1 MSSER
6 LLCPVDDCP
15 KHYIN
20 VGNVNRHRRDD
31 HGHVIPEGRGS
42 ELMSYQKII
51 VPKTTTRGRK
61 ANGPTTAKKSGRKP
75 AAEVNASTAGAA
87 KQSRRARD
95 LKKRIIPPIPPL
107 PPLAGPFD
115 VHASDPCADSN
126 IGPVDA
132 LSGTGGATLHPIEGP
147 IPLQIPPLTGT
158 APVSLRTPQWT
169 TPPPP
174 YPAHPAEFF
183 DDGIWAR
190 QGLAQPAGPSEFV
203 NEKFPSFDAPKR
215 AHSPRPLA
223 YQPAAITSYPPVP
236 VANFSPDPITGFPS
250 SPTTTVPLVP
260 APQSEVFWRNQIDAT
275 MLRQQQQVDA
285 FRQQQRADAFR
296 RRQEFTFH
304 QPVASAQHPM
314 AQAPHREQ
322 DAVMTRAQQQ
332 QVEDPWVA
340 ATMQQ
345 LHALAQQNL
354 ATSAATHF
362 PMAFDR
368 LAPQAGTSDLQQ
380 PSHAYYP
387 PPRSNDFSLYPRDRV
402 VYEQRGPPMTE
413 TPFFPA
419 FDFRHFP
426 ALEPRQ
432 QITQTPFADV
442 YQELTGAASI
452 APNFG
457 DAFIPWSSFE

>member
-15 KHYIN
+15 KHYVN
-20 VGNVNRHRRDD
+20 VGNVNRHRKDD
-31 HGHVIPEGRGS
+31 HGHTIPEGRGS

-61 ANGPTTAKKSGRKP
+61 ANGPTKAKKSGRKP
-75 AAEVNASTAGAA
+75 AAEVNASTANAA
-87 KQSRRARD
+87 KPSRRARD
-95 LKKRIIPPIPPL
+95 LKKRFIPPLPPL

-126 IGPVDA
+126 IDHVDA
-132 LSGTGGATLHPIEGP
+132 SFGTVGATLHPIEGP
-147 IPLQIPPLTGT
+147 IPVQLPSLTGT
-158 APVSLRTPQWT
+158 APVSSRTPQWA

-174 YPAHPAEFF
+174 YPAHPAGLP
-183 DDGIWAR
+183 DDYGWAR

-203 NEKFPSFDAPKR
+203 DEKFPSFDAPQR

-223 YQPAAITSYPPVP
+223 YQPAAMVGYPPVP
-236 VANFSPDPITGFPS
+236 VADSSSAPTMGFPS
-250 SPTTTVPLVP
+250 APTTAFPPVPP
-260 APQSEVFWRNQIDAT
+260 PQEVFWRDQIHAT
-275 MLRQQQQVDA
+275 MLRQQQQADD
-285 FRQQQRADAFR
+285 FRQQRRADAFR
-296 RRQEFTFH
+296 RQQEFTFH

-314 AQAPHREQ
+314 AQAPRREQ
-322 DAVMTRAQQQ
+322 DAVRTRAQRQ

-362 PMAFDR
+362 PMDLDR
-368 LAPQAGTSDLQQ
+368 LAPQAGTSELSVL
-380 PSHAYYP
+380 PYASYSP
-387 PPRSNDFSLYPRDRV
+387 PPSNGFSLHPRDRV
-402 VYEQRGPPMTE
+402 VHEQRVPPVTE
-413 TPFFPA
+413 TPFFSA
-419 FDFRHFP
+419 FDSCHFP

-432 QITQTPFADV
+432 QTTQTPFADV
-442 YQELTGAASI
+442 YQELTGAASS
-452 APNFG
+452 APHFG

>member
-15 KHYIN
+15 KHYVN

-42 ELMSYQKII
+42 ELMSYKKII
-51 VPKTTTRGRK
+51 VPKTTTRCRK

-87 KQSRRARD
+87 KPSRRARD
-95 LKKRIIPPIPPL
+95 LKKQIIPPL

-115 VHASDPCADSN
+115 VHASDPCADCN
-126 IGPVDA
+126 IGHVDA

-147 IPLQIPPLTGT
+147 IPLQLPSLTDT
-158 APVSLRTPQWT
+158 APVSSRTPQWT

-183 DDGIWAR
+183 GDGIWAR
-190 QGLAQPAGPSEFV
+190 QGLTQPTSEFV
-203 NEKFPSFDAPKR
+203 NEKFPSFDVSQR
-215 AHSPRPLA
+215 AHSSRPLA
-223 YQPAAITSYPPVP
+223 YQPAAMTSYPPVP
-236 VANFSPDPITGFPS
+236 EAKFSSAPTTGFLS
-250 SPTTTVPLVP
+250 APTMAFPPVPP
-260 APQSEVFWRNQIDAT
+260 PQSEVFWRQEIEART
-275 MLRQQQQVDA
+275 L
-285 FRQQQRADAFR
+285 QQRRQAEAFCQ
-296 RRQEFTFH
+296 RQELADFAAQQGFS
-304 QPVASAQHPM
+304 SAQHPM
-314 AQAPHREQ
+314 VLPPRHEQ

-332 QVEDPWVA
+332 QVEDPWAA

-362 PMAFDR
+362 PMDFDR

-402 VYEQRGPPMTE
+402 VYEQRGPPATAA
-413 TPFFPA
+413 PFFPA
-419 FDFRHFP
+419 FDSCNFP

-432 QITQTPFADV
+432 QISHASYGDV
-442 YQELTGAASI
+442 GQSAFSMS
-452 APNFG
+452 NF
-457 DAFIPWSSFE
+457 DDVFIPWSDFE